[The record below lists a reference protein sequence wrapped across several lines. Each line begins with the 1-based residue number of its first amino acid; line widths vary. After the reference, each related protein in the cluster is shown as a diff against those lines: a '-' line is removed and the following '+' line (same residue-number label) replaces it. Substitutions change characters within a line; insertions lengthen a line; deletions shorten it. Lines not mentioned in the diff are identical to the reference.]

1 MALLHNTLK
10 IYNTF
15 LPFFDTLYIL
25 QLEEYSNK
33 RLLHWL
39 PRFFFKRNIQKR
51 ERLII
56 TKKVLIL
63 TVLSHILF
71 LISALLLLII
81 TRGNLYTSAALIVAH
96 ILAVPFFVFCA
107 NAIFTV
113 VELFPKK
120 KQLARA
126 AQKAKRVNPKTIVIA
141 GSFGKTSTKNF
152 VYQLSKSS
160 FRTQMIPGNI
170 NTPMGIANWV
180 LSSLLPTTELLIAE
194 VDAYEVGEIKRSCLV
209 IPADVAL
216 LTNIGDQH
224 LERFKS
230 KSELAQALS
239 EVFSNSKPQS
249 VKFCDK
255 ETINLIAPYY
265 PEIKEIRVPEPLTNA
280 NMVSLSKSNQH
291 NLRYAVS
298 IAKELGVP
306 EDILHSA
313 VQNIELPE
321 RRQQITNLFG
331 FEAIDDSYNI
341 SFTTATAGIKAAKE
355 LAQQKNKKLLVI
367 TAGIPELAKNEK
379 DKNKELGVLLSSH
392 ADFTI
397 ILASMFAQEIAKG
410 FSKMDHY
417 AIVSTLTETIQSVL
431 PTYNK
436 DEWVL
441 LLQPELNDLYY

>member
-1 MALLHNTLK
+1 MAFLHNTLK

-15 LPFFDTLYIL
+15 LPFSDALYIL
-25 QLEEYSNK
+25 QLEEYSNE

-51 ERLII
+51 ERLIV

-63 TVLSHILF
+63 TTLSHILF
-71 LISALLLLII
+71 LFSVLFFLVIA
-81 TRGNLYTSAALIVAH
+81 RGNPYTSIALMIVN
-96 ILAVPFFVFCA
+96 ILAIPFFVFCA
-107 NAIFTV
+107 NTLFTII
-113 VELFPKK
+113 ESIPKK
-120 KQLARA
+120 KQMARA
-126 AQKAKRVNPKTIVIA
+126 AQKVKKTNPKTVVIA

-152 VYQLSKSS
+152 VYQLSKST

-194 VDAYEVGEIKRSCLV
+194 VDAYEVGEIKRSCHV
-209 IPADVAL
+209 VPADVAL
-216 LTNIGDQH
+216 LTNVGDQH
-224 LERFKS
+224 LERFKN
-230 KSELAQALS
+230 KAELAQALS

-255 ETINLIAPYY
+255 ETIGLIAPYFSAA
-265 PEIKEIRVPEPLTNA
+265 KEIREPTPLTN
-280 NMVSLSKSNQH
+280 MGTVSLSESNQH
-291 NLRYAVS
+291 NLRYAIS
-298 IAKELGVP
+298 IVKELGVP

-313 VQNIELPE
+313 AQSIELPE
-321 RRQQITNLFG
+321 RRQQLTNLFG

-341 SFTTATAGIKAAKE
+341 SFTTAIAGIKAARK
-355 LAQQKNKKLLVI
+355 LAEQKGRKLLVI
-367 TAGIPELAKNEK
+367 TAGIPELAKDNK

-397 ILASMFAQEIAKG
+397 ILDSMFAPEIAKG
-410 FSKMDHY
+410 FLKRERY
-417 AIVSTLTETIQSVL
+417 TVIPTLTETIQSVL
-431 PTYNK
+431 PTYDK